1 MGTSFHASFARKLG
15 RAYVWKKV
23 LEQVC
28 PYRGPTEGPGE
39 GGPSTRNFGRWMKG
53 TLGIRQLSLKRLTVE
68 DLQGGLLYCLPW
80 VMKGRLWG
88 WAFLIM
94 GAQLD
99 KLGLSTGDFERWL
112 KRALGWSVSL

>member
-1 MGTSFHASFARKLG
+1 
-15 RAYVWKKV
+15 
-23 LEQVC
+23 
-28 PYRGPTEGPGE
+28 
-39 GGPSTRNFGRWMKG
+39 MKG
-53 TLGIRQLSLKRLTVE
+53 ALGLGQLSLKRLTVE

-88 WAFLIM
+88 RAFLIM

-112 KRALGWSVSL
+112 KGALGVGHLSMGTL